1 MSEAEQTIPTRLQL
15 KQADR
20 IVRRFARDAVKGRR
34 DYAMRFYA
42 AGLAM
47 IDAAVDCGIGNA
59 RLYDMAARLHDELS
73 ILSAGMSRDLDER
86 GLLDEWQP
94 IDLADLDAL
103 LVRLS

>member
-1 MSEAEQTIPTRLQL
+1 MTTLPTRLQL

-42 AGLAM
+42 AGLVM
-47 IDAAVDCGIGNA
+47 IDAALDAGVGNA
-59 RLYDMAARLHDELS
+59 YIADLAKGLHDELS
-73 ILSAGMSRDLDER
+73 NLDGGMRRDLDER
-86 GLLDEWQP
+86 GLLDEWRP
-94 IDLADLDAL
+94 IDLSELDTL

>member
-1 MSEAEQTIPTRLQL
+1 MPDQTIPTRLQL

-42 AGLAM
+42 AGLVM
-47 IDAAVDCGIGNA
+47 IDAAVDAGIGNDSIA
-59 RLYDMAARLHDELS
+59 DMAKGLHDELTK
-73 ILSAGMSRDLDER
+73 LSAGMKRDLDER

-94 IDLADLDAL
+94 IDLSDLDAL